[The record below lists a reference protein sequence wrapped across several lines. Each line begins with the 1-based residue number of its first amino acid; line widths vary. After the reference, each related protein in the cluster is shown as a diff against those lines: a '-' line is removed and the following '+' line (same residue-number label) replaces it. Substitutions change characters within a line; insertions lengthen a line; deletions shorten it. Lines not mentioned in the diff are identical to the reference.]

1 MRSTWI
7 LGASLALALSSACMA
22 QPFEI
27 GAMAGYAWDHDASI
41 GNPSG
46 SVEAGFKPGFAGGAL
61 FGDDMYQ
68 HIGGE
73 IRWLYRVGG
82 PQLTAPG
89 VKVSASG
96 FTNLVHYDLLVHLTS
111 REERI
116 RPYIAGGAGIK
127 VFTGPHLPALDQ
139 SLGNFAV
146 ISPGNHVEP
155 LISVG
160 AGVKYRVSKGLQL
173 RLDFHAYMSPCPGD
187 LFRVAS
193 PSAIHGWIYDFLPTL
208 GASYLF

>member
-1 MRSTWI
+1 MRASWI
-7 LGASLALALSSACMA
+7 LGASLAIALSGACQA

-27 GAMAGYAWDHDASI
+27 GAMAGYGWDHDASI
-41 GNPSG
+41 ENPSG
-46 SVEAGFKPGFAGGAL
+46 SVEAGFKPGFAGGVL

-73 IRWLYRVGG
+73 IRWLYQAGG

-89 VKVSASG
+89 TKVSASG
-96 FTNLVHYDLLVHLTS
+96 FTNLVCYDLLVHMAP
-111 REERI
+111 REDRI

-127 VFTGPHLPALDQ
+127 VFTGPDLPALGQ
-139 SLGNFAV
+139 PLGDFAA
-146 ISPGNHVEP
+146 IARGNHVEP

-160 AGVKYRVSKGLQL
+160 AGVKYRVGRGVQL
-173 RLDFHAYMSPCPGD
+173 RLDLHTYLSPCPAE
-187 LFRVAS
+187 LFRVAY

-208 GASYLF
+208 GVSYVF